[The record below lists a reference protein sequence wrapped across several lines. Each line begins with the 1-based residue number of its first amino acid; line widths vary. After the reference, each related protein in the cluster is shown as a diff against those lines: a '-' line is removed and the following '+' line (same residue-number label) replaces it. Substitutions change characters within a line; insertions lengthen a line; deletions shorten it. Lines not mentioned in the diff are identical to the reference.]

1 MTNETKI
8 NQTNES
14 PNTPAIEVVETELE
28 QVSGGAKPAV
38 CRPPCYPYGRDQ
50 LNF

>member
-1 MTNETKI
+1 MTNEAKI
-8 NQTNES
+8 DQTNQS
-14 PNTPAIEVVETELE
+14 PSTPAVEIVETELE

-38 CRPPCYPYGRDQ
+38 CRSCDRYGKEL